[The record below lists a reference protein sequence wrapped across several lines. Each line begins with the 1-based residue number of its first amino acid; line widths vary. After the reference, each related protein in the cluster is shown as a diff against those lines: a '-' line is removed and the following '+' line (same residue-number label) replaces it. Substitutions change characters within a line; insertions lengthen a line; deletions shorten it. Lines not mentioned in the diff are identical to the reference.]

1 MWGIFDDGFTYL
13 TSQSWQSLIALFWFV
28 IIFELPRYTI
38 TFVTAGLLL
47 PFHKR
52 PMSLRARHRFTT
64 VIAGH
69 NEADSIER
77 CVRAL
82 HEQSWPPDEIIVVSD
97 GSTDEMTRR
106 LRELRRLGLVH
117 IVHSTQL
124 RAGKA
129 AAINLAIKSATG
141 DIIVNVDCDCTLDR
155 FAFETICQPF
165 SDPDMGAVAGN
176 IVVRNPKASFVT
188 GYQSLEYLVI
198 LSLGKRG
205 GNISDTVVCA
215 SGAFSAFRKQALE
228 AVTGF
233 DAGGGED
240 LDLTLRIRKAGWGVY
255 FAPEAICYTD
265 VPETLGALVRQRF
278 RWERDAIRL
287 RFRKHRDQIAPLS
300 PRLQRLELLHQLE
313 YLTFDVGAAVAMP
326 FYLLWLFT
334 TYGDTAPSI
343 LIAAQLGMFALDI
356 VTLCLAALTLPKVL
370 SLRHLFYMPA
380 YSVLNSYFMRFVR
393 LAAYFQEWIFTASYR
408 DSYVPA
414 KVHRQRY

>member
-1 MWGIFDDGFTYL
+1 MWEIFDDGFTYL
-13 TSQSWQSLIALFWFV
+13 ASQSWQSLIALFWFV
-28 IIFELPRYTI
+28 IIFELPRYSI
-38 TFVTAGLLL
+38 TFLTAVVLL
-47 PFHKR
+47 PFHRTHKPPR
-52 PMSLRARHRFTT
+52 TRLRVTT

-82 HEQSWPPDEIIVVSD
+82 HEQSRPPDEIIVVSD
-97 GSTDEMTRR
+97 GSTDAMTHR

-129 AAINLAIKSATG
+129 AAMNLAVKSATG
-141 DIIVNVDCDCTLDR
+141 DIIINVDCDCTLDR
-155 FAFETICQPF
+155 FAFENICKPF
-165 SDPDMGAVAGN
+165 SDPRIGAVAGN
-176 IVVRNPKASFVT
+176 IVVRNPRASFVT

-205 GNISDTVVCA
+205 SNIAETVVCA
-215 SGAFSAFRKQALE
+215 SGAFSAFRKPAFESVRGL
-228 AVTGF
+228 

-240 LDLTLRIRKAGWGVY
+240 LDLTLRLRKAGWSIQ

-265 VPETLGALVRQRF
+265 APVTMGALIRQRF

-287 RFRKHRDQIAPLS
+287 RFRKHRDQIAPTS
-300 PRLQRLELLHQLE
+300 TRLRGLELLHQLE
-313 YLTFDVGAAVAMP
+313 YLVFDVGAALAMP
-326 FYLLWLFT
+326 FYLVWLFS
-334 TYGDTAPSI
+334 TYGDTA
-343 LIAAQLGMFALDI
+343 LVVLVAAQLGMFVLDI
-356 VTLCLAALTLPKVL
+356 FTLCLAALTMPKVL
-370 SLRHLFYMPA
+370 SVRHLLYMPA

-393 LAAYFQEWIFTASYR
+393 LAAYLQEWIFTASYS

-414 KVHRQRY
+414 KVHRQRS